1 MPGPRLTESPMLTQI
16 LVRNYAVVDEVE
28 LDLGIGLTVLTGE
41 TGAGKS
47 ILVDALGLVL
57 GDRADAS
64 VIRHGTDRTEITAIF
79 EPGNNPEVVEWLVE
93 QDLDSADE
101 CVLRRVINREGR
113 SRGYIN
119 GCAVPMQSLKNL
131 GAMLVEIHGQ
141 HEHQSLTRKPVQRRI
156 VDTSGELD
164 KDLEKTGL
172 AYRAWKD
179 ARDELDSL
187 TATSEGRDQR
197 LDLLRYQVQELE
209 ALAPE
214 SGEMERLETEHRRLA
229 NSDQLARGVGQALEL
244 TYEND
249 SGSAQQL
256 LGLARVEVERLEGVD
271 PDLGVIVRLLEE
283 ADIRITEA
291 ADELRRYLDRLDI
304 DPARQAQLDER
315 IAGIRELA
323 RKHQIDADSLP
334 ARLDDIRQ
342 ELETLRNAD
351 LALEDGQDRLA
362 EAEARYRKT
371 AMGLSKKRQKAAT
384 LLGVSITAMMR
395 QLGMPGGRF
404 EVEIS
409 RDDDNVFSP
418 HGQDAIRFMVTANPG
433 QPPAPLSRVASGGEL
448 SRISL
453 AVQVVATRAASVP
466 CLVFDEIDSGVGG
479 GVAEIVGQ
487 RLRDLGEQRQ
497 VLCVTHLPQVA
508 SQGHHHVRVSKLTDG
523 KTTRTTLTG
532 LGEEQRVEELA
543 RMLGGVEITETSREH
558 AREMLDRGSANRAA
572 S

>member
-1 MPGPRLTESPMLTQI
+1 MLTQI
-16 LVRNYAVVDEVE
+16 LVRNYAVIDEVE
-28 LDLGIGLTVLTGE
+28 LDLGVGMTVLTGE

-57 GDRADAS
+57 GDRADS
-64 VIRHGTDRTEITAIF
+64 SIIRHGAERTEITAIF
-79 EPGNNPEVVEWLVE
+79 EPGTSPEVLEWLVD
-93 QDLDSADE
+93 QDLDAGGE
-101 CVLRRVINREGR
+101 CVLRRVINRAGR

-119 GCAVPMQSLKNL
+119 GCTVPMQSLRNL

-156 VDTSGELD
+156 LDSNGELD
-164 KDLEKTGL
+164 KDVARVG
-172 AYRAWKD
+172 AAFRDWQS

-197 LDLLRYQVQELE
+197 LDLLRYQVQELD
-209 ALAPE
+209 ALASEP
-214 SGEMERLETEHRRLA
+214 GEMERLETEHRRLA
-229 NSDQLARGVGQALEL
+229 NSDQLARGIGQALEL
-244 TYEND
+244 AYEND
-249 SGSAQQL
+249 NGSAQQL
-256 LGLARVEVERLEGVD
+256 LGLARVEVERLEDVD
-271 PDLGVIVRLLEE
+271 AGLGVIVRLLEE
-283 ADIRITEA
+283 ADIRIAEA

-304 DPARQAQLDER
+304 DPARQAHLDER

-323 RKHQIDADSLP
+323 RKHQIDADALP
-334 ARLDDIRQ
+334 GRLADIRQ
-342 ELETLRNAD
+342 EMETLRNAD
-351 LALEDGQDRLA
+351 LALEDGQTRLA

-371 AMGLSKKRQKAAT
+371 AALLSKKRKKAAAA
-384 LLGVSITAMMR
+384 LGESITAMMR
-395 QLGMPGGRF
+395 QLGMPGGHF
-404 EVEIS
+404 EVEIGC
-409 RDDDNVFSP
+409 DKDHVFSP
-418 HGQDAIRFMVTANPG
+418 HGQDMIQFMVTANPG

-479 GVAEIVGQ
+479 AVAEIVGQ

-508 SQGHHHVRVSKLTDG
+508 SQGHQHVRVSKLTDG

-532 LGEEQRVEELA
+532 LSDDQRVEELA
-543 RMLGGVEITETSREH
+543 RMLGGVEITATSRDH
-558 AREMLDRGSANRAA
+558 AREMLNRGNANKVA

>member
-1 MPGPRLTESPMLTQI
+1 MLTQI
-16 LVRNYAVVDEVE
+16 LVRNYAVIDEVE
-28 LDLGIGLTVLTGE
+28 LDLGVGMTVLTGE

-57 GDRADAS
+57 GDRADS
-64 VIRHGTDRTEITAIF
+64 SIIRHGAERTEITAIF
-79 EPGNNPEVVEWLVE
+79 EPGTSPEVLEWLVD
-93 QDLDSADE
+93 QDLDAGGE
-101 CVLRRVINREGR
+101 CVLRRVINRAGR

-119 GCAVPMQSLKNL
+119 GCTVPMQSLRNL

-156 VDTSGELD
+156 LDSNGELD
-164 KDLEKTGL
+164 KDVARLG
-172 AYRAWKD
+172 AAFRDWQS

-197 LDLLRYQVQELE
+197 LDLLRYQVQELD
-209 ALAPE
+209 ALASEP
-214 SGEMERLETEHRRLA
+214 GEMERLETEHRRLA
-229 NSDQLARGVGQALEL
+229 NSDQLARGIGQALEL
-244 TYEND
+244 AYEND
-249 SGSAQQL
+249 NGSAQQL
-256 LGLARVEVERLEGVD
+256 LGLARVEVERLEDVD
-271 PDLGVIVRLLEE
+271 AGLGVIVRLLEE
-283 ADIRITEA
+283 ADIRIAEA

-304 DPARQAQLDER
+304 DPARQAHLDER

-323 RKHQIDADSLP
+323 RKHQIDADALP
-334 ARLDDIRQ
+334 GRLADIRQ
-342 ELETLRNAD
+342 EMETLRNED
-351 LALEDGQDRLA
+351 LALEDGQTRLA
-362 EAEARYRKT
+362 EAEARYRK
-371 AMGLSKKRQKAAT
+371 AAALLSKKRKKAAAA
-384 LLGVSITAMMR
+384 LGESITAMMR
-395 QLGMPGGRF
+395 QLGMPGGHF
-404 EVEIS
+404 EVEIGC
-409 RDDDNVFSP
+409 DKDHVFSP
-418 HGQDAIRFMVTANPG
+418 HGQDMIQFMVTANPG

-479 GVAEIVGQ
+479 AVAEIVGQ

-508 SQGHHHVRVSKLTDG
+508 SQGHQHVRVSKLTDG

-532 LGEEQRVEELA
+532 LSDDQRVEELA
-543 RMLGGVEITETSREH
+543 RMLGGIEITATSRDH
-558 AREMLDRGSANRAA
+558 AREMLNRGNANKVA

>member
-1 MPGPRLTESPMLTQI
+1 MLTQI
-16 LVRNYAVVDEVE
+16 LVRNYAVIDEVE
-28 LDLGIGLTVLTGE
+28 LDLGVGMTVLTGE

-57 GDRADAS
+57 GDRADS
-64 VIRHGTDRTEITAIF
+64 SIIRHGAERTEITAIF
-79 EPGNNPEVVEWLVE
+79 EPGTSPEVLEWLVD
-93 QDLDSADE
+93 QDLDAGGE
-101 CVLRRVINREGR
+101 CVLRRVINRAGR

-119 GCAVPMQSLKNL
+119 GCTVPMQSLRNL

-156 VDTSGELD
+156 LDSNGELD
-164 KDLEKTGL
+164 KDVARVG
-172 AYRAWKD
+172 AAFRDWQS

-197 LDLLRYQVQELE
+197 LDLLRYQAQELD
-209 ALAPE
+209 ALASEP
-214 SGEMERLETEHRRLA
+214 GEMERLETEHRRLA
-229 NSDQLARGVGQALEL
+229 NSDQLARGIGQALEL
-244 TYEND
+244 AYEND
-249 SGSAQQL
+249 NGSAQQL
-256 LGLARVEVERLEGVD
+256 LGLARVEVERLEDVD
-271 PDLGVIVRLLEE
+271 AGLGVIVRLLEE
-283 ADIRITEA
+283 ADIRIAEA

-304 DPARQAQLDER
+304 DPARQAHLDER

-323 RKHQIDADSLP
+323 RKHQIDADALP
-334 ARLDDIRQ
+334 GRLADIRQ
-342 ELETLRNAD
+342 EMETLRNAD
-351 LALEDGQDRLA
+351 LALEDGQTRLA

-371 AMGLSKKRQKAAT
+371 AALLSKKRKKAAAA
-384 LLGVSITAMMR
+384 LGESITAMMR
-395 QLGMPGGRF
+395 QLGMPGGHF
-404 EVEIS
+404 EVEIGC
-409 RDDDNVFSP
+409 DKDHVFSP
-418 HGQDAIRFMVTANPG
+418 HGQDMIQFMVTANPG

-479 GVAEIVGQ
+479 AVAEIVGQ

-508 SQGHHHVRVSKLTDG
+508 SQGHQHVRVSKLTDG

-532 LGEEQRVEELA
+532 LSDDQRVEELA
-543 RMLGGVEITETSREH
+543 RMLGGVEITATSRDH
-558 AREMLDRGSANRAA
+558 AREMLNRGNANKVA

>member
-1 MPGPRLTESPMLTQI
+1 MLTQI
-16 LVRNYAVVDEVE
+16 LVRNYAVIDEVE
-28 LDLGIGLTVLTGE
+28 LDLGVGMTVLTGE

-57 GDRADAS
+57 GDRADS
-64 VIRHGTDRTEITAIF
+64 SIIRHGAERTEITAIF
-79 EPGNNPEVVEWLVE
+79 EPGTSPEVLEWLVD
-93 QDLDSADE
+93 QDLDAGGE
-101 CVLRRVINREGR
+101 CVLRRVINRAGR

-119 GCAVPMQSLKNL
+119 GCTVPMQSLRNL

-156 VDTSGELD
+156 LDSNGELD
-164 KDLEKTGL
+164 KDVARVG
-172 AYRAWKD
+172 AAFRDWQS

-197 LDLLRYQVQELE
+197 LDLLRYQVQELD
-209 ALAPE
+209 ALASEP
-214 SGEMERLETEHRRLA
+214 GEMERLETEHRRLA
-229 NSDQLARGVGQALEL
+229 NSDQLARGIGQALEL
-244 TYEND
+244 AYEND
-249 SGSAQQL
+249 NGSAQQL
-256 LGLARVEVERLEGVD
+256 LGLARVEVERLEDVD
-271 PDLGVIVRLLEE
+271 AGLGVIVRLLEE
-283 ADIRITEA
+283 ADIRIAEA

-304 DPARQAQLDER
+304 DPARQAHLDER

-323 RKHQIDADSLP
+323 RKHQIDADALP
-334 ARLDDIRQ
+334 GRLADIRQ
-342 ELETLRNAD
+342 EMETLRNAD
-351 LALEDGQDRLA
+351 LALEDGQTRLA
-362 EAEARYRKT
+362 EAEARYRK
-371 AMGLSKKRQKAAT
+371 AAALLSKKRKKAAAA
-384 LLGVSITAMMR
+384 LGESITAMMR
-395 QLGMPGGRF
+395 QLGMPGGHF
-404 EVEIS
+404 EVEIGC
-409 RDDDNVFSP
+409 DKDHVFSP
-418 HGQDAIRFMVTANPG
+418 HGQDMIQFMVTANPG

-479 GVAEIVGQ
+479 AVAEIVGQ

-508 SQGHHHVRVSKLTDG
+508 SQGHQHVRVSKLTDG

-532 LGEEQRVEELA
+532 LSDDQRVEELA
-543 RMLGGVEITETSREH
+543 RMLGGVEITATSRDH
-558 AREMLDRGSANRAA
+558 AREMLNRGNANKVA

>member
-1 MPGPRLTESPMLTQI
+1 MLTQI

-28 LDLGIGLTVLTGE
+28 LDLGGGLTVLTGE

-57 GDRADAS
+57 GDRADSS
-64 VIRHGTDRTEITAIF
+64 VIRHGADRTEITAIF
-79 EPGNNPEVVEWLVE
+79 EPGSNPEVVEWLVD
-93 QDLDSADE
+93 QDLDSAEE

-119 GCAVPMQSLKNL
+119 GCTVPMQSLRNL
-131 GAMLVEIHGQ
+131 GTMLVEIHGQ

-156 VDTSGELD
+156 LDTHGELD
-164 KDLEKTGL
+164 KEVTRVGA
-172 AYRAWKD
+172 AYREWQD

-209 ALAPE
+209 ALALEP
-214 SGEMERLETEHRRLA
+214 GEMERLETEHRRLA

-244 TYEND
+244 AYEND

-256 LGLARVEVERLEGVD
+256 LGLARVEVERLEDVD
-271 PDLGVIVRLLEE
+271 ADLGVIVRLLEE
-283 ADIRITEA
+283 ADIRIAEA

-304 DPARQAQLDER
+304 DPARQADLDER

-334 ARLDDIRQ
+334 ERLADLQR
-342 ELETLRNAD
+342 EMETLRDAD
-351 LALEDGQDRLA
+351 LALEDGQTRVA
-362 EAEARYRKT
+362 EVEARYCRL
-371 AMGLSKKRQKAAT
+371 AAALSKKRKKAGAA
-384 LLGVSITAMMR
+384 LGESITAMMR

-404 EVEIS
+404 EVEIGC
-409 RDDDNVFSP
+409 DKEHVFSP
-418 HGQDAIRFMVTANPG
+418 HGQDMIQFMVTANPG

-453 AVQVVATRAASVP
+453 AVQVVATRGASVP

-487 RLRDLGEQRQ
+487 RLRDLGEKRQ

-508 SQGHHHVRVSKLTDG
+508 SQGHRHVRVSKLTDG
-523 KTTRTTLTG
+523 KTTRTTLAE
-532 LGEEQRVEELA
+532 LGEDQRVEELA
-543 RMLGGVEITETSREH
+543 RMLGGVEITETSRDH
-558 AREMLDRGSANRAA
+558 AREMLDRGNADRAA
-572 S
+572 G